1 VQAGF
6 SLVKAARLQ
15 ALIPRV
21 TDRVRKRYRRCVL
34 LSASSACSRTSG
46 RSLRS
51 ACGLDRVRL
60 HADLTILAKLAA
72 RSVEREPFPS
82 RLGRFSSDQLGRGAF
97 TVGLLG
103 ASAPR
108 SDDSRHSAIYWW
120 RCHRKDAEICSKQH
134 HLTSAVALR

>member
-1 VQAGF
+1 VGA
-6 SLVKAARLQ
+6 
-15 ALIPRV
+15 
-21 TDRVRKRYRRCVL
+21 
-34 LSASSACSRTSG
+34 
-46 RSLRS
+46 RS
-51 ACGLDRVRL
+51 APRAGLDRVQL

-108 SDDSRHSAIYWW
+108 SDDSRHSAIYAWP
-120 RCHRKDAEICSKQH
+120 CHRKDAEYAANSTI
-134 HLTSAVALR
+134 LTSAVALR